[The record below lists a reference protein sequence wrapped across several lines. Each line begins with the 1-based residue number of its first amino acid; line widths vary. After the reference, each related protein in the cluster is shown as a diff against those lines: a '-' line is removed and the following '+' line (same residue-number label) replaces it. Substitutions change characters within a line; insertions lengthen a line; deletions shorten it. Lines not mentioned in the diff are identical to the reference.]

1 MKTMSFNHAGSRSYE
16 KKLNILIFVYYW
28 HPKRSS
34 NEIFLE
40 KLNQNLHKIKNVNK
54 HVLVSGDFNYDLL
67 RHWQAPYVNEWILE
81 HYVFKFFTTL
91 HNSANKELGKN
102 RPRLIDNIVVNTYG
116 KQLFA
121 GNFLDKVSDHLP
133 NFLIINEIKNSLTK
147 RKIVVRDFK
156 KCNKHHY
163 LQDITELNN
172 IDVVH

>member
-1 MKTMSFNHAGSRSYE
+1 MKTMNFNHAGLRSYE
-16 KKLNILIFVYYW
+16 KNLNILIFVYYR

-54 HVLVSGDFNYDLL
+54 HVLVSGDFDYDLL

-102 RPRLIDNIVVNTYG
+102 RPTLIDNIVVSTYD

-121 GNFLDKVSDHLP
+121 GNFLDKV
-133 NFLIINEIKNSLTK
+133 LIIYPIS
-147 RKIVVRDFK
+147 
-156 KCNKHHY
+156 
-163 LQDITELNN
+163 
-172 IDVVH
+172 